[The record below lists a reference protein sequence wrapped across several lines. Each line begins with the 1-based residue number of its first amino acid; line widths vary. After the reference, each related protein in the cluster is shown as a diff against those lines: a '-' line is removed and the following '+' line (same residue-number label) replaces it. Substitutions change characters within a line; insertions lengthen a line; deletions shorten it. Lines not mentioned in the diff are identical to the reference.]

1 MIAVVRSELYRSVSI
16 RSSWLALLG
25 FAFMAALFGWFSK
38 ELWSMFAGVGAFGIA
53 VTVTAQHYQ
62 HRTGVLVFLN
72 HPHRWRVLIAQC
84 VSAAV
89 LGTVLAAVSG
99 VAVLLDD
106 NAAHYRSTVLVA
118 PVMAVFGTLCTIV
131 VPHPMWLLGGVFAWF
146 LFAEALINRMA
157 NGLPF
162 AAFALASGGNVKAL
176 LVLLAWTA
184 AAIPIAVWA
193 IHRDLAG
200 D

>member
-16 RSSWLALLG
+16 ISSWLALIG
-25 FAFMAALFGWFSK
+25 FAFVAALVGWFSK
-38 ELWSMFAGVGAFGIA
+38 EAWSLFAGIGAFGIA

-62 HRTGVLVFLN
+62 HRTMVLVLLN
-72 HPHRWRVLIAQC
+72 HPHRWRVLVAQC

-118 PVMAVFGTLCTIV
+118 PVMAVFGTLCTAV
-131 VPHPMWLLGGVFAWF
+131 VKHPMWLLGGVFAWL
-146 LFAEALINRMA
+146 LFAEGLINRMEI
-157 NGLPF
+157 GLPF
-162 AAFALASGGNVKAL
+162 ASFAMASAGNVKAL
-176 LVLLAWTA
+176 LFLLAWTG
-184 AAIPIAVWA
+184 AAIPVAVWSVY
-193 IHRDLAG
+193 RDVTS

>member
-1 MIAVVRSELYRSVSI
+1 VIAIVRSELYRSVSI
-16 RSSWLALLG
+16 RSSWLALIG
-25 FAFMAALFGWFSK
+25 FAFMAAVFGWFSK
-38 ELWSMFAGVGAFGIA
+38 EAWSLFAGLGAFGLA

-89 LGTVLAAVSG
+89 LGTLLAAISG
-99 VAVLLDD
+99 IAVLLDE

-131 VPHPMWLLGGVFAWF
+131 VRHPMWLLGGAFAWL
-146 LFAEALINRMA
+146 LFAEGMINRME

-162 AAFALASGGNVKAL
+162 AAFALASGGNTTAL
-176 LVLLAWTA
+176 LVLLGWTA
-184 AAIPIAVWA
+184 AAIPVALWAV
-193 IHRDLAG
+193 HRDVS